1 LHDIGTKQDR
11 KDWVED
17 FKEGNIDLLLVY
29 NMLLTGFDAKRLKK
43 LYVGRVIK
51 SHNLLQMLTRVN
63 RPFNDFKYGYVVDFA
78 DIQSEFDKTNKA
90 YFDELQ
96 LELGDEMQYYS
107 DLFLSPE
114 EIEIQIQEIKDA
126 LFYFDTKNAEIFSQ
140 QITQINDRKQML
152 EIAKALNNAKG
163 LYNLIRLSGNYDLL
177 EKLDFRKLTILSR
190 DANNRLALINAK
202 EALENSV
209 DTTNIL
215 NIALEDVIFA
225 FTKIKE
231 AELILADKL
240 KDVLQKTREGL
251 AGNFD
256 QKDPIFISLKEELE
270 RLFKKKNL
278 SEVTKAEM
286 KANIVDLEKIYTKAK
301 ELERKNELIKAKYE
315 NDAKYARIHKRL
327 MEKDPLTDSEQ
338 KLFEVLSEL
347 KTEIDNHILQ
357 NSKIL
362 ENESFVD
369 KMISRLV
376 IVEFK
381 KKNIP
386 LNFDNSKRIINLV
399 TKEYTNEYHG
409 RTA

>member
-1 LHDIGTKQDR
+1 
-11 KDWVED
+11 
-17 FKEGNIDLLLVY
+17 
-29 NMLLTGFDAKRLKK
+29 
-43 LYVGRVIK
+43 
-51 SHNLLQMLTRVN
+51 
-63 RPFNDFKYGYVVDFA
+63 
-78 DIQSEFDKTNKA
+78 
-90 YFDELQ
+90 
-96 LELGDEMQYYS
+96 
-107 DLFLSPE
+107 
-114 EIEIQIQEIKDA
+114 
-126 LFYFDTKNAEIFSQ
+126 
-140 QITQINDRKQML
+140 
-152 EIAKALNNAKG
+152 
-163 LYNLIRLSGNYDLL
+163 
-177 EKLDFRKLTILSR
+177 
-190 DANNRLALINAK
+190 LALINAK

-215 NIALEDVIFA
+215 NIALEDVYFA

-231 AELILADKL
+231 EELILADQL
-240 KDVLQKTREGL
+240 KDILQKTREGL

-256 QKDPIFISLKEELE
+256 QKDPVFISLREELE

-278 SEVTKAEM
+278 NEVTKAEM
-286 KANIVDLEKIYTKAK
+286 EANIVALEKIYTKAK
-301 ELERKNELIKAKYE
+301 ELERKNALIKAKYE

-347 KTEIDNHILQ
+347 KEEVDNRILQ

-362 ENESFVD
+362 ENENYVD

-386 LNFDNSKRIINLV
+386 LDLDKSKRIISLIA
-399 TKEYTNEYHG
+399 KEYTNEYHG

>member
-1 LHDIGTKQDR
+1 
-11 KDWVED
+11 
-17 FKEGNIDLLLVY
+17 
-29 NMLLTGFDAKRLKK
+29 M
-43 LYVGRVIK
+43 
-51 SHNLLQMLTRVN
+51 
-63 RPFNDFKYGYVVDFA
+63 
-78 DIQSEFDKTNKA
+78 
-90 YFDELQ
+90 
-96 LELGDEMQYYS
+96 
-107 DLFLSPE
+107 
-114 EIEIQIQEIKDA
+114 
-126 LFYFDTKNAEIFSQ
+126 
-140 QITQINDRKQML
+140 
-152 EIAKALNNAKG
+152 
-163 LYNLIRLSGNYDLL
+163 
-177 EKLDFRKLTILSR
+177 
-190 DANNRLALINAK
+190 
-202 EALENSV
+202 
-209 DTTNIL
+209 
-215 NIALEDVIFA
+215 
-225 FTKIKE
+225 
-231 AELILADKL
+231 
-240 KDVLQKTREGL
+240 

-256 QKDPIFISLKEELE
+256 QKDPVFISLKEELE

-286 KANIVDLEKIYTKAK
+286 KANIVNLEKIYTKAK

-362 ENESFVD
+362 ENENYVD

-386 LNFDNSKRIINLV
+386 LDLDNSKRIINLV